1 MKVLVI
7 GASRGIGRAC
17 VQAALA
23 AGHEVRA
30 FARSAGEMTPLPK
43 LEPWPGDAT
52 KAADL
57 APALAGMDAVVQVLG
72 IKPSLSMTWRDIT
85 LFSDSTAALV
95 PLMEAHG
102 PDRLVCVTGI
112 GSGDSFRALSTVEKI
127 GHSVVFSK
135 VYADKTRQEEIVRRS
150 DLRWTLVRPTILTS
164 NARSGRYKVLVE
176 PESWRMG
183 MISRADVADYV
194 IRALDD
200 ETAVHTA
207 PVLAR

>member
-1 MKVLVI
+1 MKILVI

-30 FARSAGEMTPLPK
+30 FSRSAGEMTPLPG

-57 APALAGMDAVVQVLG
+57 APALEGVDAVVQALG
-72 IKPSLSMTWRDIT
+72 IKADLSMMWREIT

-102 PDRLVCVTGI
+102 PDRLICVTGI
-112 GSGDSFRALSTVEKI
+112 GSGDSFNALSTVEKI

-135 VYADKTRQEEIVRRS
+135 VYGDKTRQEEIVKRS
-150 DLRWTLVRPTILTS
+150 SLRWTLVRPTILTS
-164 NARSGRYKVLVE
+164 NARSGRYKVLVD
-176 PESWRMG
+176 PASWRMG
-183 MISRADVADYV
+183 VISRADVADYV
-194 IRALDD
+194 VRALDD
-200 ETAVHTA
+200 VSTVHTA

>member
-23 AGHEVRA
+23 EGHEVRA
-30 FARSAGEMTPLPK
+30 FARSAGEMTPLPG

-57 APALAGMDAVVQVLG
+57 APALEGVDAVVHALG
-72 IKPSLSMTWRDIT
+72 IKASPSMMWRDIT
-85 LFSDSTAALV
+85 LFSDATTALV

-102 PDRLVCVTGI
+102 PDRLICVTGI
-112 GSGDSFRALSTVEKI
+112 GSGDSFRALSSLEKV

-150 DLRWTLVRPTILTS
+150 SLRWTLVRPTILTS
-164 NARSGRYKVLVE
+164 NARSRRYKVLVE

-194 IRALDD
+194 VRALKDD
-200 ETAVHTA
+200 SSVRTA

>member
-30 FARSAGEMTPLPK
+30 FARSAGEMTPLPG

-57 APALAGMDAVVQVLG
+57 GAALNGVDAVVQALG
-72 IKPSLSMTWRDIT
+72 IKADLSMPWRTIT

-102 PDRLVCVTGI
+102 PDRLICVTGI
-112 GSGDSFRALSTVEKI
+112 GSGDSSRALSTLERI

-164 NARSGRYKVLVE
+164 NPRSGRYKVLVE

-183 MISRADVADYV
+183 VISRADVADYV
-194 IRALDD
+194 IRALQDD
-200 ETAVHTA
+200 GTVHTA

>member
-17 VQAALA
+17 VQTALED
-23 AGHEVRA
+23 GHEVRA
-30 FARSAGEMTPLPK
+30 FARGAAEMTPLPG

-57 APALAGMDAVVQVLG
+57 APALKGVDAVVQALG
-72 IKPSLSMTWRDIT
+72 IKADLSMTWREIT
-85 LFSDSTAALV
+85 LFSDATAALV
-95 PLMEAHG
+95 PLMDAHG
-102 PDRLVCVTGI
+102 PDRLICVTGI
-112 GSGDSFRALSTVEKI
+112 GTGDSWQALSTLERI

-135 VYADKTRQEEIVRRS
+135 VYGDKTRQEDIVKRS
-150 DLRWTLVRPTILTS
+150 SLRWTLVRPTILTS
-164 NARSGRYKVLVE
+164 NPRSGRYKVLVQ
-176 PESWRMG
+176 PETWRMG
-183 MISRADVADYV
+183 VISRADVADFV

-200 ETAVHTA
+200 DATVRTS